1 MPVSVIIEPIISL
14 FIAIF
19 IGFVAAKSG
28 YLPEKCKDAISKVIV
43 KITLPLLILTSLLSK
58 DLTADTA
65 KNACVAALAAVVVV
79 ITLYFAGILT
89 AKLFKLLEPKKTLHA
104 ILSAT
109 GNVVF
114 LGYPVITAVYGT
126 DGLFYAVIYGM
137 VNDILLW
144 SLGVYLINKSSK
156 NENKKDALNKLL
168 NPNTI
173 SFLIGIPL
181 MFLKVKLPPVIH
193 ETLSGIGSL
202 TTYLSMIFIGMALAT
217 VDIRQVV
224 KKWWIF
230 LIVAFKL
237 IIMPVVFI
245 LIFNA
250 LGIKEMIFGV
260 VVLAAAM
267 PVQTVTTMLA
277 NEYNSDVDYAA
288 VTLFVT
294 TILSLGTLPL
304 VCWFINV
311 LT

>member
-1 MPVSVIIEPIISL
+1 MDFSVIFNQVGVL
-14 FIAIF
+14 AVVMLL
-19 IGFVAAKSG
+19 GFVAVKAG
-28 YLPEKCKDAISKVIV
+28 YVEANVKDAISSLIV
-43 KITLPLLILTSLLSK
+43 KLLLPCLIIYSISSKEISSDFLGDVLIAVLISLFCILTLFLLG
-58 DLTADTA
+58 
-65 KNACVAALAAVVVV
+65 V
-79 ITLYFAGILT
+79 LT
-89 AKLFKLLEPKKTLHA
+89 AKLFKIPDGTKTVHKLLFSL
-104 ILSAT
+104 
-109 GNVVF
+109 GNVMF
-114 LGYPVITAVYGT
+114 IGYPIIVSAYGE
-126 DGLFYAVIYGM
+126 DCFFYLMIYWLF
-137 VNDILLW
+137 NDLFLW
-144 SLGVYLINKSSK
+144 TVGVFMFSGHEGSK
-156 NENKKDALNKLL
+156 GFALKKLL
-168 NPNTI
+168 NPNTL
-173 SFLIGIPL
+173 SFAVALLMLIFGIQ
-181 MFLKVKLPPVIH
+181 LPPVID
-193 ETLSGIGSL
+193 SAVNNVGAL

>member
-202 TTYLSMIFIGMALAT
+202 TTYLSMIFIGMVLSQIDIKKIYKRVSMISTVIVKMILA
-217 VDIRQVV
+217 
-224 KKWWIF
+224 
-230 LIVAFKL
+230 
-237 IIMPVVFI
+237 PV
-245 LIFNA
+245 
-250 LGIKEMIFGV
+250 
-260 VVLAAAM
+260 AAAFLLKNFGINPITCGAIILEIAM
-267 PVQTVTTMLA
+267 PAQTVTSIIA
-277 NEYNSDVDYAA
+277 NEAGSDTQYAA
-288 VTLFVT
+288 EYIFLS
-294 TILSLGTLPL
+294 TIASIVTLPL
-304 VCWFINV
+304 VYFFIEKIM
-311 LT
+311 